1 VTPHATT
8 VCSVTVASMSNDRIR
23 AADQGEPID
32 VTPPVWAGSPDEH
45 DDEGP
50 RPPMS
55 RRRKIVLG
63 SVAVVGLAAV
73 VGVGLWGG
81 RIASQQGTELS
92 TPATLAGLQLD
103 KSAEAASAAEDLKAA
118 FAAGIDLKESVGAV
132 YADPAAADRSVLFFG
147 GTALLWSPG
156 KELDSLF
163 ELIGDESG
171 SVEGVREVPAGDLGG
186 VMKCGTTAVDGGG
199 AMAVCGWADHGATAM
214 ALFPSRSADE
224 AAPLMLEMRGA
235 VQHRD

>member
-1 VTPHATT
+1 
-8 VCSVTVASMSNDRIR
+8 
-23 AADQGEPID
+23 
-32 VTPPVWAGSPDEH
+32 
-45 DDEGP
+45 
-50 RPPMS
+50 MS

-63 SVAVVGLAAV
+63 SAAV
-73 VGVGLWGG
+73 VVLAGVIGVGIWGG
-81 RIASQQGTELS
+81 GIISQQDTTMS
-92 TPATLAGLQLD
+92 TPVKAAGLTKD
-103 KSAEAASAAEDLKAA
+103 NSSEAEATAEDLRAA
-118 FAAGIDLKESVGAV
+118 FAAGIDLKSSVSAV
-132 YADPAAADRSVLFFG
+132 YTDPAGANRSVLFFG

-171 SVEGVREVPAGDLGG
+171 SVESVREVPAGDLGG

-199 AMAVCGWADHGATAM
+199 SMAVCGWADHGATAM

-224 AAPLMLEMRGA
+224 AAPLMLKMRGE